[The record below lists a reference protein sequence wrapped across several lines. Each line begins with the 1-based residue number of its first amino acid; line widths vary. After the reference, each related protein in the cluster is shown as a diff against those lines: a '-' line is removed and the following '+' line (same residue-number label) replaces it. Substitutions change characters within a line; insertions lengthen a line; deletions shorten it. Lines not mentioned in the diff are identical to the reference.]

1 MVGVPC
7 CQLVVSVLVENGA
20 QVDLQDKRGLS
31 ALMLASQNGHAGVV
45 EMLLKNGCR
54 ENLQNING
62 ESAITI
68 ASEKNH
74 AAVVKV
80 LKENE
85 AQMSLLIQGE
95 LYFGM

>member
-1 MVGVPC
+1 
-7 CQLVVSVLVENGA
+7 
-20 QVDLQDKRGLS
+20 
-31 ALMLASQNGHAGVV
+31 MLASQNGHAGVV